1 MKVANFFKMFT
12 RHTRLRV
19 VLGNREEKWV
29 TLMKPLSITP
39 K

>member
-1 MKVANFFKMFT
+1 MKDANFFKMFT

-19 VLGNREEKWV
+19 VLGNREKWV